1 MGECDMKFTMSTES
15 ACLPEQQLREVSQ
28 LPKKRVRLLV
38 VNAEPSLRYV
48 SAVEIDGREFWADR
62 ATGTLYRQDNGR
74 CMGSSMLQLD
84 LSSLK

>member
-1 MGECDMKFTMSTES
+1 MSEEGG
-15 ACLPEQQLREVSQ
+15 CVPERQLQEVSR

-38 VNAEPSLRYV
+38 VNAEASLRYV
-48 SAVEIDGREFWADR
+48 SAVEIGGRKFWADR

-74 CMGSSMLQLD
+74 CMGSSRLQLD